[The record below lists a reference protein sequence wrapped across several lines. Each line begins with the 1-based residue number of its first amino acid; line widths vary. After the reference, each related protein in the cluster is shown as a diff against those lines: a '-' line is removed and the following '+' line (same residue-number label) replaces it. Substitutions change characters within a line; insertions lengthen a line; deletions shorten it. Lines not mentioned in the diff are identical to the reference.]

1 MYIKR
6 ILGIIIIAVGLALI
20 GLSFYARWDTNNEN
34 SKAIDNFERIIENK
48 NKSLKNTHVVDKS
61 TNLED
66 GIGILNI
73 PKIDLKVII
82 KEGTDMKALR
92 HSVGHFKDTPMP
104 WENGNSAIAGHRQ
117 YTYGEFFNRV
127 DEIEIGDL
135 IEIQTL
141 HGKIN
146 YKVIKKEVIE
156 ATQMEVLDN
165 TDEDCLTI
173 ITCVKGGQKRVALLA
188 EKTGVE

>member
-1 MYIKR
+1 MNIKR
-6 ILGIIIIAVGLALI
+6 ILGIIIIAVGLSLI

-48 NKSLKNTHVVDKS
+48 NKSIINTHVVDKS

-82 KEGTDMKALR
+82 KEGTDMKTLR

-188 EKTGVE
+188 DKTGVE

>member
-1 MYIKR
+1 MNIKR
-6 ILGIIIIAVGLALI
+6 ILGIIIIAVGLSLI
-20 GLSFYARWDTNNEN
+20 GISFYARWDTNNEN

-48 NKSLKNTHVVDKS
+48 NKSIINTHVVDKS

-82 KEGTDMKALR
+82 EEGTDMKTLR

-135 IEIQTL
+135 IDIQTL

>member
-1 MYIKR
+1 MNIKR
-6 ILGIIIIAVGLALI
+6 ILGIIIIAVGLSLI

-48 NKSLKNTHVVDKS
+48 NKSIINTHVVDKS

-82 KEGTDMKALR
+82 KEGTDMKTLR